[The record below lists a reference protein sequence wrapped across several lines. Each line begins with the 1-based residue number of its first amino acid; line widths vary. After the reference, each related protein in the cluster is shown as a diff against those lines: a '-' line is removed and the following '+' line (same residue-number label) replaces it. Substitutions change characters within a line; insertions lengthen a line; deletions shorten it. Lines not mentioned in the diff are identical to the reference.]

1 MRVEGSRE
9 PGGLRTHGPGGGAQ
23 ANDPAPFPE
32 FPREGLREER
42 RMPVEEWVS
51 TGTCLQVA
59 FRNAPSLFPSK
70 PPRALIL
77 PRSQVLSVTNKD
89 KH

>member
-1 MRVEGSRE
+1 MRVEGSGE

-42 RMPVEEWVS
+42 RMPVEEGGS

-59 FRNAPSLFPSK
+59 FRNALPFSPLSLPGLLSS
-70 PPRALIL
+70 PGPRFSA
-77 PRSQVLSVTNKD
+77 
-89 KH
+89 